1 MSLADNILEN
11 GEMRNLYS
19 IPSRAVKAPQNGI
32 AFVHVMLLLL
42 GIGAKERILSIVIIN
57 YLFYLSGV
65 YPLYKIACISGLR
78 RGWPLVALLSVYLG
92 AWHIYRIN
100 LLAINDGIFNSYM
113 LWLVYLIV
121 EFVHRKT
128 NDKLKLFSFSDLKRF
143 VGIIVIVMITIHFR
157 LNVILIVGSALLS
170 ALSIR
175 DFRMASWF
183 VIICLSMI
191 LSFLAVYIFVEISHL
206 QDGRWKEYFFPLF
219 TSVSIYHIKMQL
231 WKILPRLVAGLSGL
245 TNPLVTLFFFIF
257 PLSMMYYG
265 IKGIIEENFN
275 KVFIAGIC
283 ITGLWFTLS
292 FPNARVIW
300 YIFPFIYLILLNL
313 KKIRFIGYAFVFLVF
328 FQSFQLFYIGFWRS
342 PESLFWLYVYE
353 NSISLPK
360 EDPLLVIGSGRAPY
374 FHFNTRSYD
383 TTPEN
388 DQIKI
393 PKELKWDLIEN
404 RGFLYVIGDSTYK
417 ASVFPQINEM
427 ANSNDYILK
436 RNSIT
441 PDLDKFEGWSIVE
454 IAIKKNPK

>member
-1 MSLADNILEN
+1 M
-11 GEMRNLYS
+11 
-19 IPSRAVKAPQNGI
+19 
-32 AFVHVMLLLL
+32 
-42 GIGAKERILSIVIIN
+42 
-57 YLFYLSGV
+57 
-65 YPLYKIACISGLR
+65 
-78 RGWPLVALLSVYLG
+78 
-92 AWHIYRIN
+92 
-100 LLAINDGIFNSYM
+100 
-113 LWLVYLIV
+113 
-121 EFVHRKT
+121 
-128 NDKLKLFSFSDLKRF
+128 
-143 VGIIVIVMITIHFR
+143 
-157 LNVILIVGSALLS
+157 
-170 ALSIR
+170 
-175 DFRMASWF
+175 
-183 VIICLSMI
+183 
-191 LSFLAVYIFVEISHL
+191 
-206 QDGRWKEYFFPLF
+206 
-219 TSVSIYHIKMQL
+219 
-231 WKILPRLVAGLSGL
+231 
-245 TNPLVTLFFFIF
+245 
-257 PLSMMYYG
+257 
-265 IKGIIEENFN
+265 
-275 KVFIAGIC
+275 
-283 ITGLWFTLS
+283 
-292 FPNARVIW
+292 
-300 YIFPFIYLILLNL
+300 
-313 KKIRFIGYAFVFLVF
+313 VF